1 MATGRQ
7 WGETGGQAPRWKGA
21 AGGVQGRVAGRQSG
35 HVEREAGNLDPQGR
49 GGVAGRQTTRS
60 PSGWRWRGTL
70 RGSGEGAA
78 LSGEQGEGGLE
89 RGGVPPCQEL
99 PKSWRIRTKPQ
110 RAAGDFG
117 QWKSDCRKLGVPES
131 KAADLRGVA
140 CQRGKRAAA

>member
-1 MATGRQ
+1 MAMRREKRVT
-7 WGETGGQAPRWKGA
+7 WTPR
-21 AGGVQGRVAGRQSG
+21 AGVAW
-35 HVEREAGNLDPQGR
+35 R
-49 GGVAGRQTTRS
+49 GGKPLAVPPG
-60 PSGWRWRGTL
+60 WRGTL
-70 RGSGEGAA
+70 RGCGEGAA

-131 KAADLRGVA
+131 KAADLRA
-140 CQRGKRAAA
+140 CQWGRGLLLSLGRFLVFNGKNLNKLNC

>member
-1 MATGRQ
+1 MAMRREKRVT
-7 WGETGGQAPRWKGA
+7 WTPR
-21 AGGVQGRVAGRQSG
+21 AGVAW
-35 HVEREAGNLDPQGR
+35 R
-49 GGVAGRQTTRS
+49 GGKPLAVPPGWLAGDATRVW
-60 PSGWRWRGTL
+60 GGGGTV
-70 RGSGEGAA
+70 G
-78 LSGEQGEGGLE
+78 GEQGEGGLE

-99 PKSWRIRTKPQ
+99 LKSWRIRTKPQ